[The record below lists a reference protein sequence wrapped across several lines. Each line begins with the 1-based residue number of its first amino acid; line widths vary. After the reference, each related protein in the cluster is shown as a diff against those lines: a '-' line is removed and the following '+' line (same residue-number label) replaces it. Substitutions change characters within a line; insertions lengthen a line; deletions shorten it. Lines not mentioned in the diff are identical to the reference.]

1 MSTEF
6 LVTSRK
12 DMEERGWDQ
21 LDFVYVNGDA
31 YVDHPG
37 FAAALI
43 GRMLESRGYRVGL
56 ISQPDWHD
64 VEAFKILGKPRL
76 GILITAGNLD
86 SMLSEKTAAKKI
98 RNTDSYSPG
107 GKAGRRPERATIV
120 YANRMREAYKD
131 VPIIIGGIEAS
142 LRRFAHY
149 DYWSDKV
156 RHSMLLDSKADILS
170 YGMGEH
176 SVAQI
181 ADALAEGKTTAEMY
195 NIRGICYVTGKMPN
209 IKDSVFCPSYEEVKA
224 DKHKFAE
231 AFKIQYEEQ
240 DPFYGKTII
249 QPSENRF
256 VVQTPPAEPL
266 TTAEMDAV
274 YELPFTRRWHPD
286 YDEDGGVPALQ
297 EVQFSL
303 TSQRGC
309 FGHCHFCAI
318 ASHQGRIIQHR
329 SHESLIR
336 EAEHMTTLEGFKG
349 YIHDVGGP
357 TANFRHVACRKQL
370 TAGACRNKHCIGSET
385 CMRLDPSHAD
395 YLSLLRKI
403 RKVKKV
409 KKVFVRSGLRY
420 DYLLEDPNNRE
431 FIKELCEFHV
441 SGQLKVAPEH
451 AAKHVTDMM
460 GKAGIDTF
468 YKFKDVFDDVNR
480 ELGKKQYLV
489 PYFMSSH
496 PGCTLQDAVTLAEFL
511 RDMHMQPEQVQDF
524 IPTPGSLSTAMYYT
538 GMNPLTGE
546 KVYVARRQE
555 EKAMQRALMQYKNPA
570 NYDTV
575 HKALCLAG
583 RRDLIGFGPKC
594 LIAPRRKAEAKE
606 RRDYKGARKART
618 SQGQDI
624 HQSEGRQSGR
634 MNSVKGTRR
643 QGGRFSQNR
652 KTARR

>member
-1 MSTEF
+1 
-6 LVTSRK
+6 
-12 DMEERGWDQ
+12 MEERGWDQ

-195 NIRGICYVTGKMPN
+195 NIRGICYVTSKMPN

-249 QPSENRF
+249 QPSENRV

-266 TTAEMDAV
+266 TTAEMDAI

-286 YDEDGGVPALQ
+286 YDEDGGVPAL
-297 EVQFSL
+297 
-303 TSQRGC
+303 
-309 FGHCHFCAI
+309 
-318 ASHQGRIIQHR
+318 
-329 SHESLIR
+329 
-336 EAEHMTTLEGFKG
+336 M
-349 YIHDVGGP
+349 
-357 TANFRHVACRKQL
+357 
-370 TAGACRNKHCIGSET
+370 
-385 CMRLDPSHAD
+385 
-395 YLSLLRKI
+395 
-403 RKVKKV
+403 
-409 KKVFVRSGLRY
+409 
-420 DYLLEDPNNRE
+420 
-431 FIKELCEFHV
+431 
-441 SGQLKVAPEH
+441 
-451 AAKHVTDMM
+451 
-460 GKAGIDTF
+460 
-468 YKFKDVFDDVNR
+468 
-480 ELGKKQYLV
+480 
-489 PYFMSSH
+489 
-496 PGCTLQDAVTLAEFL
+496 
-511 RDMHMQPEQVQDF
+511 
-524 IPTPGSLSTAMYYT
+524 
-538 GMNPLTGE
+538 
-546 KVYVARRQE
+546 
-555 EKAMQRALMQYKNPA
+555 
-570 NYDTV
+570 
-575 HKALCLAG
+575 
-583 RRDLIGFGPKC
+583 
-594 LIAPRRKAEAKE
+594 
-606 RRDYKGARKART
+606 
-618 SQGQDI
+618 
-624 HQSEGRQSGR
+624 
-634 MNSVKGTRR
+634 
-643 QGGRFSQNR
+643 RFSSV
-652 KTARR
+652 